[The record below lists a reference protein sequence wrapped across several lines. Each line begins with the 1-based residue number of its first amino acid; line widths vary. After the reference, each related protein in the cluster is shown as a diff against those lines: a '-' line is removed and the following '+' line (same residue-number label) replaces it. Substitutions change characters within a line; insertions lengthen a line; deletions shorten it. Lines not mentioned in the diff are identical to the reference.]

1 MVSRNSHPIKLEFQK
16 DEMRLSETTKHKTF
30 TSIVKLQ
37 RHFRQTWQLPEG
49 NLYQI
54 NTLKLSLAI
63 SLGELTFG
71 ANRQGNNL
79 VEETISGITTN
90 RLPIKE
96 VSKFYMQKFERAENF
111 FGLIPYV
118 FWQRWKWR
126 QLMFNNL
133 RTKNCDKVEKF

>member
-1 MVSRNSHPIKLEFQK
+1 
-16 DEMRLSETTKHKTF
+16 
-30 TSIVKLQ
+30 
-37 RHFRQTWQLPEG
+37 
-49 NLYQI
+49 
-54 NTLKLSLAI
+54 
-63 SLGELTFG
+63 LGELTFG

-118 FWQRWKWR
+118 F
-126 QLMFNNL
+126 
-133 RTKNCDKVEKF
+133 